1 MTRIALHVHTEY
13 SFDSQSQVPVI
24 LEYCRRH
31 DINYIA
37 ITDHDTLDG
46 CFVASQVDQTDVN
59 LILGVEITTKEGIHV
74 IGLNIKYFE
83 SGLDILTTIA
93 SINSQGGIVY
103 FPHPWRYDGVFAISD
118 WINILNRTQFLVE
131 GYNAKNDDIN
141 DIRTLE
147 LEKLLK
153 NELNHSNFRVIEGSD
168 AHRVKDI
175 GSVILSVEK
184 GFDPMNYKSYV
195 GDYIRKERYTRKI
208 SLIYYRLNL
217 NRIIPK
223 KIKEILK
230 YFWNKL

>member
-13 SFDSQSQVPVI
+13 SFDSQSKVPDI

-31 DINYIA
+31 DINYLA

-46 CFVASQVDQTDVN
+46 YFAASQIDQTDVK
-59 LILGVEITTKEGIHV
+59 LIPGVEITTKEGIHV
-74 IGLNIKYFE
+74 IGLNVKYFE
-83 SGLDILTTIA
+83 SGLDISTTIA

-103 FPHPWRYDGVFAISD
+103 FPHPRRYDGVFAIND

-141 DIRTLE
+141 DIKPLE
-147 LEKLLK
+147 LERLLK
-153 NELNHSNFRVIEGSD
+153 NKLSHSNFRVIEGSD

-175 GSVILSVEK
+175 GSVILSVER
-184 GFDPMNYKSYV
+184 GFNPINYEAYV
-195 GDYIRKERYTRKI
+195 GEFIRKERYTRKI
-208 SLIYYRLNL
+208 TLIYYRLNL